1 MKRCITHFEDN
12 EANRSQSVLLEIMT
26 ILGSYRNDV
35 YLVGG
40 WAPYYLL
47 KLFQK
52 PNNPFQHA
60 GSIDIDL
67 AIDFS
72 QINESQYQ
80 SIVSLLSERNYKERL
95 DRLGHVIPFAFQK
108 EFKGLNIL
116 IDFLAG
122 EYGGTGKK
130 HRHQRVQN
138 DLLARKARGIDLL
151 PEHHLTFDLNGI
163 LPDGSENTCAIKMAD
178 IVSSL
183 SMKGIT
189 ISARYKEKDAYD
201 IYSLITHYKEGPS
214 SSLKEVGKHLSKSL
228 VREGMA
234 GIVEKFKNENSV
246 GPAWAAKFMEPDNA
260 DAAGFKQIEVYQSIK
275 PFIEGLKDKVYI
287 V

>member
-1 MKRCITHFEDN
+1 MTRYITHFEDN
-12 EANRSQSVLLEIMT
+12 EANRSQSVLLEIMA
-26 ILGSYRNDV
+26 ILGSYRNHI

-52 PNNPFQHA
+52 PNDPFQHA

-72 QINESQYQ
+72 QIAGSQYQ
-80 SIVSLLSERNYKERL
+80 TIVSLLSERNYIERM
-95 DRLGHVIPFAFQK
+95 DRLGHIIPFAFQK
-108 EFKGLNIL
+108 EFKGLKVL

-138 DLLARKARGIDLL
+138 DLLARKAHGIDLL
-151 PEHHLTFDLNGI
+151 PEHHLTFDLNGV
-163 LPDGSENTCAIKMAD
+163 LPDGSENTCAIKVAD

-183 SMKGIT
+183 SMKGIS
-189 ISARYKEKDAYD
+189 ISERYKEKDAYD
-201 IYSLITHYKEGPS
+201 IYSLVTHYKEGTP
-214 SSLKEVGKHLSKSL
+214 SSLKEVLEHLSKGL

-234 GIVEKFKNENSV
+234 GIVEKFKNKNSA

-260 DAAGFKQIEVYQSIK
+260 DAADFKQIEVYQSVK
-275 PFIEGLKDKVYI
+275 PFIAGLKDRI
-287 V
+287 